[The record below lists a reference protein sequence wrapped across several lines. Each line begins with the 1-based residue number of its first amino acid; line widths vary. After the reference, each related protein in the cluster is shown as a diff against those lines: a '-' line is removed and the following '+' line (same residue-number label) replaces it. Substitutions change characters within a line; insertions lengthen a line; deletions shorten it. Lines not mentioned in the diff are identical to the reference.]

1 MKVLKHTLVS
11 DGTTDVNLIPI
22 IDWTLKKSAE
32 VELSEGVRAEFWRLP
47 KKPAD
52 LTDRLVLAVELFPCD
67 ILFVHRDAEKEAPTN
82 RRDEIRVAFDAATA
96 RGVELPAVAVVP
108 VRMLEAWLLFNE
120 GAIRHAAGN
129 PNGKVPLNLPH
140 LKRAESR
147 PDPKGELKE
156 ALLSASELKGRRLKK
171 FNTATAFGR
180 IVDFI
185 EDFSPLRELPAFQS
199 FEDSI
204 KRLKANSWKPDFYS

>member
-1 MKVLKHTLVS
+1 
-11 DGTTDVNLIPI
+11 
-22 IDWTLKKSAE
+22 
-32 VELSEGVRAEFWRLP
+32 VELSKGVRADFWRLP
-47 KKPAD
+47 QKPTD
-52 LTDRLVLAVELFPCD
+52 LIERLVKAVELFPCD
-67 ILFVHRDAEKEAPTN
+67 ILFVHRDAEKEAPTD
-82 RRDEIRVAFDAATA
+82 RMHEIRVAFDAATA
-96 RGVELPAVAVVP
+96 RGIRLPAVAVVP

-129 PNGKVPLNLPH
+129 PNSKAPLNLP
-140 LKRAESR
+140 LLTRAESR
-147 PDPKGELKE
+147 PDPKRDLKE
-156 ALLSASELKGRRLKK
+156 ALLAASELKGRRLKK

-204 KRLKANSWKPDFYS
+204 KRLKSNTWKPGFYD